1 MEGEKNGVRE
11 KVSDYSAKGG
21 HVPFVRVSPESGDCK
36 FGLTPIHGP
45 VSSILLPTHSR
56 AMLEK
61 EQILNT
67 KSPRQVDF
75 LPK

>member
-1 MEGEKNGVRE
+1 MRE
-11 KVSDYSAKGG
+11 KVSDYSAKSG

-67 KSPRQVDF
+67 KE
-75 LPK
+75 PKTSRFST